1 MTRQPVTLPNSAR
14 LILAIVLAAC
24 ADAATAPTAAKPVH
38 GVLITIT
45 APGPCL
51 TGGCDPPFGS
61 ATLAL
66 VRLQNTSTSVAY
78 MPACGVYPAIGEE
91 QLVKGKWANVG
102 PAYTCAFPSRPIALA
117 SGDSL
122 RLNWYFAPGQHRLV
136 LAVASNSTFTDESI
150 GTSAAVSIP

>member
-1 MTRQPVTLPNSAR
+1 MPLPNSAK
-14 LILAIVLAAC
+14 LILAILLAAC
-24 ADAATAPTAAKPVH
+24 ADAATAPMAANPVH

-45 APGPCL
+45 APGSCL

-78 MPACGVYPAIGEE
+78 MPACGIYPAIGEE

-122 RLNWYFAPGQHRLV
+122 RLNWYFAPGQYRLV

>member
-1 MTRQPVTLPNSAR
+1 MTRQPVALPNSAR

-24 ADAATAPTAAKPVH
+24 ADAATAPTTANPAH

-66 VRLQNTSTSVAY
+66 VRLQNTSTSGAY
-78 MPACGVYPAIGEE
+78 LQACGAYPAVGEQ
-91 QLVKGKWANVG
+91 QLVKGKWVSMG
-102 PAYTCAFPSRPIALA
+102 PAYTCAFPSQSIPLA
-117 SGDSL
+117 PGDSL
-122 RLNWYFAPGQHRLV
+122 RLNWYFAAGQHRLV
-136 LAVASNSTFTDESI
+136 LAVAGNSTFTDEELD
-150 GTSAAVSIP
+150 TSAAVSIP

>member
-1 MTRQPVTLPNSAR
+1 MTRLPMPLPNSAR

-24 ADAATAPTAAKPVH
+24 ADAATAPTAANPVH

-66 VRLQNTSTSVAY
+66 VRLQNTGASVAY
-78 MPACGVYPAIGEE
+78 LQACGNYPAIGDQ
-91 QLVKGKWANVG
+91 QLVKGQWANMG
-102 PAYTCAFPSRPIALA
+102 PAYTCAFPSRPIPLA
-117 SGDSL
+117 PGDSL
-122 RLNWYFAPGQHRLV
+122 RLNWYFAAGQHRLV
-136 LAVASNSTFTDESI
+136 LGVASDPTFTDE
-150 GTSAAVSIP
+150 GLDTSAAVFIP